1 MKGKRNNR
9 RMRRGRRG
17 GFSRGR
23 QSEGFGRR
31 ATTSCAVGA
40 SISGNQG
47 ITFTTEQLL
56 RKYFQDPRL
65 VRLTG
70 YRIRIN
76 ILDIAQPFLQYQV
89 LAMMD
94 NIGGPLVCQT
104 QPKTITAQRSIQTV
118 SIARDRSFWIE
129 SSDEVH
135 TVLDIKFL
143 AFQATKI
150 VIEITTYFNIEQDE
164 VTSLSS
170 IVQATPYELAAN
182 DNMFETISNA
192 STITKQMN
200 AASVSTTPKRLR

>member
-1 MKGKRNNR
+1 MKGKTNR
-9 RMRRGRRG
+9 RMRKGRKG
-17 GFSRGR
+17 GVRGR

-65 VRLTG
+65 VRITG

-76 ILDIAQPFLQYQV
+76 ILDIGQPFLQYQV

-104 QPKTITAQRSIQTV
+104 QPRTITVQRSTQTV

-129 SSDEVH
+129 SIDEVH

-143 AFQATKI
+143 AFNATKV
-150 VIEITTYFNIEQDE
+150 VIEITTFFNIEQDE
-164 VTSLSS
+164 VTSLSA
-170 IVQATPYELAAN
+170 ITQVVPYEVTASE
-182 DNMFETISNA
+182 NMFETVSNA
-192 STITKQMN
+192 STITKQMQS
-200 AASVSTTPKRLR
+200 AVITPRKRLQ

>member
-1 MKGKRNNR
+1 MKNKRPNNR
-9 RMRRGRRG
+9 RMNRGRKG
-17 GFSRGR
+17 GRGR

-65 VRLTG
+65 VRING

-76 ILDIAQPFLQYQV
+76 ILDISQPFLQYQV

-104 QPKTITAQRSIQTV
+104 QPKTITAQRSIQSV
-118 SIARDRSFWIE
+118 SIARDRSFWIQ
-129 SSDEVH
+129 STDEVH

-143 AFQATKI
+143 AFATTKL
-150 VIEITTYFNIEQDE
+150 VIEITTFFNIEQDE

-170 IVQATPYELAAN
+170 ITQAVPYEVTAY
-182 DNMFETISNA
+182 DTMFETVSNA
-192 STITKQMN
+192 STITKQMS
-200 AASVSTTPKRLR
+200 AASVSTPTKRLR